1 MSWQCCAPSPTCL
14 GPGWGVRGGHL
25 KCVLESHLK
34 CVVLGEHSRRCLGLR
49 AGRPCVHLSAAA
61 QEADGQRLFRAQ
73 GTSVLHPP
81 ASTHPRVPAALRWA
95 AVPRAAARPRA

>member
-1 MSWQCCAPSPTCL
+1 MSWQCHAPSPTCL
-14 GPGWGVRGGHL
+14 GPGWGVRGG
-25 KCVLESHLK
+25 HLK

-73 GTSVLHPP
+73 GTSVLDPP
-81 ASTHPRVPAALRWA
+81 ASTHPHVPAAPRWA